1 MVQLVNTSIHKVKT
15 TPETNEYPRKIVGW
29 FLLGECKIRHV
40 GDSKLS
46 NWDSHENLGHRNSPA
61 TAFFLGFTKMIRPP
75 VGEIHEQ
82 LVSKKQHLQRSV
94 DHWLFYFWQ
103 KHRDEIWPSY
113 IGITTN
119 YFKHPCI

>member
-1 MVQLVNTSIHKVKT
+1 MVQVVNTSIHQVKT
-15 TPETNEYPRKIVGW
+15 TPETNEYISPENCWLVSW
-29 FLLGECKIRHV
+29 ECKIRHV

-82 LVSKKQHLQRSV
+82 LVSKKQHLQPPV
-94 DHWLFYFWQ
+94 DQW
-103 KHRDEIWPSY
+103 
-113 IGITTN
+113 
-119 YFKHPCI
+119 